1 MSLKNKIN
9 KVLTKFGV
17 ELHGISYLQS
27 LAKGDFKND
36 EIEFLTKLYG
46 NKEILIYDVGAN
58 KGIMIE
64 KFNNHFPK
72 VIYMLLNLT
81 RSMLI

>member
-72 VIYMLLNLT
+72 SHIHAFEPYEE
-81 RSMLI
+81 